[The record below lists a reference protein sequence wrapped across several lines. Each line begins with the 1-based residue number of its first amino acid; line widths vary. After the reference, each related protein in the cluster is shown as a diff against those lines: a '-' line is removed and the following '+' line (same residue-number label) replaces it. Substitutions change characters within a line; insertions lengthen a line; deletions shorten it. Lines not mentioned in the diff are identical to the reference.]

1 MKSLLF
7 KESPLLF
14 FFVTLLFGIIDKL
27 FIDSERKKLS
37 ALLFI
42 SYIIVVCMLLYM
54 YRSPHRKNSYN
65 RNIMIAPSDGLV
77 KSINKINDD
86 YTHVAIYLNLL
97 DTHVQWFPLN
107 GIVKSIVHKEGTFKP
122 AYLLEKSKYN
132 ERVETV
138 LYIPEID
145 EDIKIVQIAGQ
156 LARRIV
162 NYSKIDNQVKRG
174 DLLGMIKFSS
184 RVDLFI
190 PHNKIKLVLRVDDRL
205 LGNKTII
212 GRVL

>member
-14 FFVTLLFGIIDKL
+14 LFVTLLFGIIDKL
-27 FIDSERKKLS
+27 FIDSERRKLS

-42 SYIIVVCMLLYM
+42 AYIIVVCMLLYM
-54 YRSPHRKNSYN
+54 YRLPHRKNSYH

-77 KSINKINDD
+77 KSINKINDE

-107 GIVKSIVHKEGTFKP
+107 GIVKSIVHKKGTFKP

-145 EDIKIVQIAGQ
+145 EDIKIVQIAGH

-162 NYSKIDNQVKRG
+162 NYSKVDNQVKRG

-190 PHNKIKLVLRVDDRL
+190 PHKKIKLLLRVDDRL

-212 GRVL
+212 GRIL